1 MTGAMSCS
9 LIFLHRSNPF
19 PSGRET
25 SRSTRSTCLLARRS
39 CASFFVFA
47 AKNVYCSS
55 VRRYSNPMM
64 IDSLSSISKIV
75 SFILPFPLFF
85 NILLIIIKE
94 TKGKVQPSIR
104 LPAGG
109 IFVFPQPSSRPQ
121 PFHCRITRQIHFL
134 QTTGADHFP

>member
-1 MTGAMSCS
+1 
-9 LIFLHRSNPF
+9 
-19 PSGRET
+19 
-25 SRSTRSTCLLARRS
+25 
-39 CASFFVFA
+39 
-47 AKNVYCSS
+47 
-55 VRRYSNPMM
+55 MM

-109 IFVFPQPSSRPQ
+109 IFVFPQPSSRP
-121 PFHCRITRQIHFL
+121 
-134 QTTGADHFP
+134 